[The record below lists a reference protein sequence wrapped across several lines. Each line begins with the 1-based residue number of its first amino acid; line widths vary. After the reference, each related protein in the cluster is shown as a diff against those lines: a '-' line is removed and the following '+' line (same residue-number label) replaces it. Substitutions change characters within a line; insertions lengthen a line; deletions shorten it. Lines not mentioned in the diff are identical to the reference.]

1 MKQAKEK
8 RIKVEGHTDNVPIH
22 PNLKGQFDSNWEL
35 SIARA
40 TNVVRFLVEEVGLN
54 AGIIEASGFG
64 EHRPTSTNKTRGGRA
79 KNRRIEI
86 RLLPLREGVLRVS
99 KKGVE

>member
-1 MKQAKEK
+1 MNGNC
-8 RIKVEGHTDNVPIH
+8 RIH

-35 SIARA
+35 SITRA

-64 EHRPTSTNKTRGGRA
+64 EHRPTATNKTRRGRA

-86 RLLPLREGVLRVS
+86 RLLPKNEDVVRVA
-99 KKGVE
+99 KKGGE